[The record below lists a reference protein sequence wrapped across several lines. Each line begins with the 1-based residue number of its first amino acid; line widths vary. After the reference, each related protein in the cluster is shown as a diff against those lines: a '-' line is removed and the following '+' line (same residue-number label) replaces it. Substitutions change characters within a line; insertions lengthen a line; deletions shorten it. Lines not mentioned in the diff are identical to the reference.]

1 MRYCAFIVDHG
12 FKGVALLHVQFG
24 VLAIQYSTM
33 LFFYLARKHY
43 TPYHTIRSK
52 PFLSHPTSKI
62 RRCSYL
68 GFRVYRSQ
76 HRFNCVVGT
85 LIVSYTLL

>member
-33 LFFYLARKHY
+33 LSYLA
-43 TPYHTIRSK
+43 P
-52 PFLSHPTSKI
+52 
-62 RRCSYL
+62 
-68 GFRVYRSQ
+68 
-76 HRFNCVVGT
+76 
-85 LIVSYTLL
+85 